1 LRRLRPRL
9 DGFEAAV
16 LAALAALSVAVL
28 AGLLVRVWTQGGIV
42 TGSDGFLVVDQLQYL
57 NWLRQA
63 GEHAMVTNLYDI
75 GSYPRDYL
83 HPGVLVSGLLHRL
96 GLGLAASYM
105 VWKPV
110 AVAALFAAALLYAR
124 RFLPERRDRRLA
136 LVLALFTVS
145 PLSPLVGWSHIGGPG
160 RKLQFDF
167 LTNEMWPGNY
177 LWGYLFTALAVAL
190 VPLGL
195 LAYERGR
202 GGGPQRM
209 LVLAGLA
216 GLFSAWFQPW
226 QGATFA
232 AVIVAGE
239 LLCRRRPLDAARD
252 LAVPLVAT
260 ALPLGYYLVLQHV
273 DDAWKLAGIANDTD
287 HIHRWPVWVTVLGL
301 LPLGLP
307 ALLAYRER
315 AARRFGDL
323 ALRAWPPLAI
333 LLFYLP
339 LGTFPFHAFQGL
351 ALPLAVLAA
360 ITLRRVPTAAA
371 VAFAAVLILPGTAY
385 QVDQIRSAVNH
396 GFQPFF
402 LKDQE
407 HDALTYLDSDP
418 RPGGVLAPVYSGLLV
433 PAYTGRQ
440 SWVGAGSWTPHFEA
454 RRAAAERLFG
464 GRLSPAQARSLVRAS
479 GASFL
484 YSDCHGRADIQRTVA
499 AFTEPP
505 RRFGCAE
512 VYRVRQG
519 GP

>member
-1 LRRLRPRL
+1 LSRLRPRL
-9 DGFEAAV
+9 DRFEAAV

-28 AGLLVRVWTQGGIV
+28 AGLLVRVWTKGGIV

-63 GEHAMVTNLYDI
+63 GEHAAVANLYDI
-75 GSYPRDYL
+75 ASYPRDYL

-96 GLGLAASYM
+96 GLGLAASYL

-110 AVAALFAAALLYAR
+110 AVAALFAGSLLYVR
-124 RFLPERRDRRLA
+124 RFLALRRDRLIA
-136 LVLALFTVS
+136 LVLGLFTVS
-145 PLSPLVGWSHIGGPG
+145 PLAPLVGWSHAGGPG

-167 LTNEMWPGNY
+167 ITNEMWPGNY

-202 GGGPQRM
+202 RGGPPRM
-209 LVLAGLA
+209 LALAGLA
-216 GLFSAWFQPW
+216 GLFSAWLQPW

-232 AVIVAGE
+232 TVAVAGE
-239 LLCRRRPLDAARD
+239 LLCRRRVLDAARD
-252 LAVPLVAT
+252 LAVPLAAT
-260 ALPLGYYLVLQHV
+260 ALPLVYYLVLQHA
-273 DDAWKLAGIANDTD
+273 DDAWRLAGIANDTD
-287 HIHRWPVWVTVLGL
+287 HIHRWPFWVTVLGL
-301 LPLGLP
+301 VPLGVP
-307 ALLAYRER
+307 ALLAYRRGFER
-315 AARRFGDL
+315 SFGEL

-360 ITLRRVPTAAA
+360 MTLRRVPAAA
-371 VAFAAVLILPGTAY
+371 AAAFAAVLILPGTAY

-402 LKDQE
+402 LEDGE
-407 HDALTYLDSDP
+407 HDALAYLQRD
-418 RPGGVLAPVYSGLLV
+418 RQPGGVLAPVYSGLLV

-440 SWVGAGSWTPHFEA
+440 TWVGAGSWTPHFDA
-454 RRAAAERLFG
+454 RRIAAERLFAG
-464 GRLSPAQARSLVRAS
+464 QLSAAQARAIVRAS
-479 GASFL
+479 GARFL
-484 YSDCHGRADIQRTVA
+484 YSDCHGRADISRTVA
-499 AFTEPP
+499 SFTDPP
-505 RRFGCAE
+505 VRFGCAA
-512 VYRVRQG
+512 VYRVRS